1 MLEELHVI
9 FASDNGHKKVF
20 PDIHMISLTNNKE
33 SNATQ

>member
-1 MLEELHVI
+1 MLEKLHVI

-20 PDIHMISLTNNKE
+20 PDIHMISLKNKE